1 MYKEIITWLTADIW
15 NTYCDCSST
24 KTLWESIQQAAEGWQ
39 FKEQAIFLKIQICA
53 FFFSSHRFLLQVPDP
68 YFLGCYEDKYIYKFT
83 RCFDILMYKD
93 HETFSVTSLEL
104 KLVLNFLS

>member
-53 FFFSSHRFLLQVPDP
+53 FFFFPPIDFFS
-68 YFLGCYEDKYIYKFT
+68 KYQIP
-83 RCFDILMYKD
+83 I
-93 HETFSVTSLEL
+93 S
-104 KLVLNFLS
+104 